1 MSLRLEG
8 DALVVGMTLVPNLLS
23 RNRSFSLFQD
33 PELSRARNRA
43 AALRGIVRQIA
54 GAQGKIE
61 SLRISRG
68 ADCELSY
75 LLPGMKMRR
84 RASLTALELACVHYL
99 AERAGVSELRATAE
113 DRGAIDAA
121 LRRLAVGLRLETGGG
136 LPPE

>member
-1 MSLRLEG
+1 MRLEG

-23 RNRSFSLFQD
+23 RNRSFALFEN

-61 SLRISRG
+61 SLRVSRG
-68 ADCELSY
+68 VDCELSY

-99 AERAGVSELRATAE
+99 AERVGISELRATPE

-121 LRRLAVGLRLETGGG
+121 LRRLAVGLKLGAIDG
-136 LPPE
+136 LLPG